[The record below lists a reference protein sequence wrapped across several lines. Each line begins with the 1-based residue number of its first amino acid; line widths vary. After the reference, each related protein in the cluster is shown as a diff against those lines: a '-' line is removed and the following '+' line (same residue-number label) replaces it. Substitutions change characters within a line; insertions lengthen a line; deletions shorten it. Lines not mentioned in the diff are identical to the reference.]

1 MSRPNRRRQRPG
13 SPTPASSPT
22 GSPPPTPTTGGTADV
37 AGMAEVPGMAADGA
51 DLTADAA
58 DLTADDADLTAV
70 TAATPAAAATVTA
83 SGTTAPRPTGTSGTS
98 GRSPSG
104 TSRAGRRERQR
115 TATQQPTFLGRHR
128 TLVVVVAALAGVA
141 LVSAFVF
148 LSASNAA
155 FACSTEW
162 TPAPTASPAA
172 GATPALG
179 YVQPDMGRGHTSL
192 GDKVTYTY
200 CAPASGQHYNKPGTA
215 GPITPRVYGP
225 NDTVL
230 PQGWLHNLE
239 HGGLVVL
246 YTGSSSGASAEGQA
260 QLRAFYDKFP
270 PGPVCGTPKGTSGP
284 VIARFDQMTSP
295 FQAIVWGRVLLLDTF
310 DQAKILAF
318 WDQWGERTN
327 PEAQCAKPTPI
338 PSVAPSAAPSPS

>member
-13 SPTPASSPT
+13 SPTPANSST

-37 AGMAEVPGMAADGA
+37 AGMADVPGMAADAA

-70 TAATPAAAATVTA
+70 TAAIPAAAATVTA

-98 GRSPSG
+98 ARPPSG

-318 WDQWGERTN
+318 WEQWGERTN
-327 PEAQCAKPTPI
+327 PEPQC
-338 PSVAPSAAPSPS
+338 PSPSASAAPSPS